1 MSQILKKNYETGYQ
15 VGNKNFKIHL
25 DGSNMLEYWTNKTDI
40 SPWKELFYF
49 SDDADLTDIR
59 YDKWKFV
66 FMEQ

>member
-1 MSQILKKNYETGYQ
+1 
-15 VGNKNFKIHL
+15 
-25 DGSNMLEYWTNKTDI
+25 MLEYWTNKTDI